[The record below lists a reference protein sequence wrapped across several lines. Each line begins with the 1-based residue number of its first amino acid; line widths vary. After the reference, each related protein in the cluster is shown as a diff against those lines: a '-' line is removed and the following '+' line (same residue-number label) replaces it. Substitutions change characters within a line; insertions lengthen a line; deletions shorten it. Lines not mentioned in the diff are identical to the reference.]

1 MLHVSKVYNTKISLC
16 IAKFGCPIASRTVSS
31 NIDILQ
37 VKKSFWLTCFASKMG
52 ELMVL
57 RTQERAFLATPSRQ
71 ELSLFLH
78 HTDQARIELRG
89 RREIYALM
97 F

>member
-1 MLHVSKVYNTKISLC
+1 MT
-16 IAKFGCPIASRTVSS
+16 SRTVSS

-37 VKKSFWLTCFASKMG
+37 VEKSFWLTCFASKIC
-52 ELMVL
+52 ELIVL
-57 RTQERAFLATPSRQ
+57 IQERAFFATPSRQ